1 MGVMDRYYV
10 GREVIEEG
18 ALVPGKARRIQSL
31 ELVR

>member
-1 MGVMDRYYV
+1 MLWIDNGM
-10 GREVIEEG
+10 GRELIEEG